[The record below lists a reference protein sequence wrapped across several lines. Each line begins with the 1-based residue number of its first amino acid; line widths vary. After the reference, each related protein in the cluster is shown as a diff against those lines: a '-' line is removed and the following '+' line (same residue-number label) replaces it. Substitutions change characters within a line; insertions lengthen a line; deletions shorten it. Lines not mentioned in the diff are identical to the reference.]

1 MISRVHSNILF
12 FGRASRY
19 STASRFF
26 IKKVNGNVDQSI
38 LNTVLSASG
47 INSINSGVIIYPGR
61 QEVIP
66 IQNGQLQLQYKSTVD
81 LSTKSEN
88 GEESCVMVGF
98 HGHAST
104 DEEVWD
110 QIYRPIDMEVMAK
123 MNKMLEERYPYINI
137 ADLDNDYSSLAGTP
151 PSRVYR
157 HFIRKVKI
165 PPADANKSYEKY
177 VDVLVERACVQIDLT
192 YRQLEA
198 DRSSYLRNT
207 DIHKSYR
214 PLHFDSVSDNND
226 GYSNCDG
233 TSSSLKEI
241 ESVPSALPTLPYE
254 IHPIVLVLDNLRSAY
269 NVGSI
274 YRTAETASV
283 SHVVTC
289 GITPTPPHPRVLK
302 TALTSCE
309 TIPTKHYHNVLTAV
323 QDLKAEGYAIVS
335 LETTSKSVL
344 YTDADFAQFKPVNR
358 PCGAVGSGGI
368 ALVVGHEKTGVCEA
382 LMDASDVIVEIPT
395 YGRKNSLNVTTALS
409 VVLFEL
415 LRQWKKT

>member
-1 MISRVHSNILF
+1 MYSFTVGELPLVFKNVQRMRLT
-12 FGRASRY
+12 RY

-26 IKKVNGNVDQSI
+26 IKKVPGKIDQTTLAS
-38 LNTVLSASG
+38 VLTKSG

-61 QEVIP
+61 QEVVP
-66 IQNGQLQLQYKSTVD
+66 IQNGQLQLQYRSTID
-81 LSTKSEN
+81 LVSGGGDS
-88 GEESCVMVGF
+88 GDGPESCVMVGF
-98 HGHAST
+98 HGHSSS

-110 QIYRPIDMEVMAK
+110 QIYHPVDMRVMAK
-123 MNKMLEERYPYINI
+123 MNKMLAERYPYIAV
-137 ADLDNDYSSLAGTP
+137 ADLDNDYSPLAGTP

-157 HFIRKVKI
+157 HFIRKVKM
-165 PPADANKSYEKY
+165 PPTPAEGGEEGAEKY

-207 DIHKSYR
+207 DIQKSYR
-214 PLHFDSVSDNND
+214 PEHFASIGSTSQGVGGDSA
-226 GYSNCDG
+226 
-233 TSSSLKEI
+233 T
-241 ESVPSALPTLPYE
+241 ALPTLRYE

-283 SHVVTC
+283 NHVVTC

-309 TIPTKHYHNVLTAV
+309 TIPTKHYHNVLEAV
-323 QDLKAEGYAIVS
+323 ADLKAQGYAIVS
-335 LETTSKSVL
+335 LETTSKSIL
-344 YTDADFAQFKPVNR
+344 YTEADFARFKPVPGSTR
-358 PCGAVGSGGI
+358 GSGGI

-415 LRQWKKT
+415 LRQWKS

>member
-1 MISRVHSNILF
+1 MLGLRGIGWVNRV
-12 FGRASRY
+12 ARY

-26 IKKVNGNVDQSI
+26 IKKVDEIVDQGS
-38 LNTVLSASG
+38 LQSVLTKSG
-47 INSINSGVIIYPGR
+47 INSINSGVIVYPGR
-61 QEVIP
+61 REVIP
-66 IQNGQLQLQYKSTVD
+66 IQDGQLQLQYKSTVD
-81 LSTKSEN
+81 LSTQSED
-88 GEESCVMVGF
+88 GAETCVMVGF

-104 DEEVWD
+104 DEEVWG
-110 QIYRPIDMEVMAK
+110 QIYRPIDMEVMSK
-123 MNKMLEERYPYINI
+123 MNKMIGERYPYICI
-137 ADLDNDYSSLAGTP
+137 ADLDNDYSPLAGTP

-157 HFIRKVKI
+157 HFIRKVKV
-165 PPADANKSYEKY
+165 PPVHADGGGSYEKY
-177 VDVLVERACVQIDLT
+177 VDVLVERACVQIDLL

-207 DIHKSYR
+207 DIQKIYR
-214 PLHFDSVSDNND
+214 PAHFEKNEVGDES
-226 GYSNCDG
+226 GG
-233 TSSSLKEI
+233 TLT
-241 ESVPSALPTLPYE
+241 ALPTLPYE

-283 SHVVTC
+283 DHVVTC

-323 QDLKAEGYAIVS
+323 QDLKAQGYAIVS
-335 LETTSKSVL
+335 LETTSKSVQ
-344 YTDADFAQFKPVNR
+344 YTDVDFARVMREQKAAS
-358 PCGAVGSGGI
+358 AVGGGGI

-382 LMDASDVIVEIPT
+382 LMDASDIIVEIPT
-395 YGRKNSLNVTTALS
+395 YGRKNSLNVTTAVS

-415 LRQWKKT
+415 LRQLKKACPN